1 MSSQPQIDDKPS
13 GPPAGKLLQSGII
26 FTAISFVT
34 GLGNLAFQGVL
45 GRHLKASGDY
55 GDANS
60 ALGGLMT
67 LLGLLPAVATFA
79 VTHYI
84 AHFNA
89 SGDAARLQGLLL
101 GCRKFLL
108 RLTIAGS
115 VLAVLLVKPLSGF
128 FHYNESL
135 MLVTLCCALLGLWV
149 ALATALC
156 QGLAW
161 FKRLALIG
169 FLAMTL
175 RILFGWFVTLKWPS
189 AETAVMATGFSLLA
203 YLVLIFWKKDLS
215 LHGEPVSPWSQ
226 EFARYFG
233 VSAAFVVGGYCFTQG
248 DYLVA
253 NKFFTKG
260 ELDAYV
266 AAGILARALPMT
278 VAPLLTVLFTSRS
291 SRHAG
296 GIAAEQMKLMA
307 LSTLGLVFGAIC
319 LFALRTFCLKVIGKY
334 TPEAA
339 DMIGRFSIT
348 MVFVGLL
355 QSLAYWALGSR
366 WSKIA
371 LLYGGLGLG
380 YWLALLFLGKSP
392 AALLKTMPVAAG
404 LAFGALFLVW
414 LAMMLPRKT
423 GKPVQS

>member
-1 MSSQPQIDDKPS
+1 MNRQPQTDDKPS
-13 GPPAGKLLQSGII
+13 GPKAGKLLQSGII
-26 FTAISFVT
+26 FSAISFAT

-45 GRHLKASGDY
+45 GRHLKISGDY

-67 LLGLLPAVATFA
+67 LLALLPAAATIA

-89 SGDAARLQGLLL
+89 SGDHARLEGLLR
-101 GCRKFLL
+101 GCRRFLF

-115 VLAVLLVKPLSGF
+115 VLAVLLVKPLSVF

-135 MLVTLCCALLGLWV
+135 MLVTLGCALLGLWV

-175 RILFGWFVTLKWPS
+175 RILFGWFVTLNWPS
-189 AETAVMATGFSLLA
+189 AETAVMASGFSLLA
-203 YLVLIFWKKDLS
+203 SLVLIFWRKDLS
-215 LHGEPVSPWSQ
+215 LHGEPIPPWNR
-226 EFARYFG
+226 EFAQYF
-233 VSAAFVVGGYCFTQG
+233 VISTAFAVGGYCFTQG

-253 NKFFTKG
+253 NKFFAKG

-291 SRHAG
+291 SQRAG
-296 GIAAEQMKLMA
+296 SIVGEQMKLMG

-319 LFALRTFCLKVIGKY
+319 LYALRTFCLKLIGRY

-339 DMIGRFSIT
+339 GMIGQFSMT

-355 QSLAYWALGSR
+355 QSLAYWALASR
-366 WSKIA
+366 WIKIS
-371 LLYGGLGLG
+371 LLYGGLGIG

-392 AALLKTMPVAAG
+392 AALLHTMPTAAG

-414 LAMMLPRKT
+414 LIAMRPRKT
-423 GKPVQS
+423 VESAQS